1 MTLVSSNARILREER
16 QLSRLRVQQKSGI
29 NYLTLIALDQGG
41 GVTLQNACKLALF
54 FNVSIQ
60 HLLDLHVTTFSGEGN
75 QPPPPPNHSAL
86 LSWMIRQKPAS
97 GKITGLEYH
106 RRKRRLSKR
115 ALAKKAN
122 ITACTLTNLEHGGL
136 CLKMSAKEAC
146 TIAEALEVTV
156 DDLLIMHRKEEL
168 EAGDRGAYVA
178 RIKNPENPVDN
189 YRVVHNL
196 TFRELGKRMSFSCQG
211 AINACE
217 RKIALKRHIELL
229 SAYEGISTVAFM
241 DRYGR
246 PV

>member
-1 MTLVSSNARILREER
+1 MTQVPSNARILREEQ

-41 GVTLQNACKLALF
+41 NVTLLSACKLALF

-60 HLLDLHVTTFSGEGN
+60 HLLNQHVTKLSGEGS
-75 QPPPPPNHSAL
+75 QPPPPFNHSAL
-86 LSWMIRQKPAS
+86 LAWMIRQKPSS

-115 ALAKKAN
+115 ALATN
-122 ITACTLTNLEHGGL
+122 VGITACTLTNLEHGGL
-136 CLKMSAKEAC
+136 CLKMPAKEAC
-146 TIAEALEVTV
+146 NIAEALGVTV

-178 RIKNPENPVDN
+178 QNKNLENPVDN

-217 RKIALKRHIELL
+217 RKTALKRHIELL
-229 SAYEGISTVAFM
+229 STYEGISTVAFM

-246 PV
+246 QE